1 MTNRMKGLLAAM
13 AVTVLSGCQSYSPA
27 PTPAE
32 QALAQDVADARATR
46 AKRVRTVQD
55 FMNDN
60 PALSAVDMRPLSADR
75 RMFVFESAPQIVT
88 SSLPSYTPPPR
99 QYNNATLGAAF
110 NNANAIVGGVPA
122 VSRST
127 VLVCRVFL
135 NAKLTGAG
143 STPSDWTV
151 EDFTTSGNCA

>member
-1 MTNRMKGLLAAM
+1 
-13 AVTVLSGCQSYSPA
+13 
-27 PTPAE
+27 
-32 QALAQDVADARATR
+32 
-46 AKRVRTVQD
+46 
-55 FMNDN
+55 
-60 PALSAVDMRPLSADR
+60 MRPLSADR

-88 SSLPSYTPPPR
+88 TSLPSYTPPAR

-110 NNANAIVGGVPA
+110 NNANAIIGGVPA

-127 VLVCRVFL
+127 LLVCRVFL
-135 NAKLTGAG
+135 TAKLTGTG

>member
-1 MTNRMKGLLAAM
+1 MRNRLKGLLAAT
-13 AVTVLSGCQSYSPA
+13 AATALSGCQSYPPA
-27 PTPAE
+27 STQAE
-32 QALAQDVADARATR
+32 QALALDVADARATR
-46 AKRVRTVQD
+46 AKRVRTVQE

-88 SSLPSYTPPPR
+88 TSLPSNTPPPR
-99 QYNNATLGAAF
+99 QYNNATLGAPF

-127 VLVCRVFL
+127 VLVCRVLL
-135 NAKLTGAG
+135 NAKLTGTG
-143 STPSDWTV
+143 STHSDWTV